1 MNVNFFDW
9 DYLHF
14 TALMKETYFRTLISI
29 LGSCAC
35 PKADLELKNQ
45 DPIPYFPLLFSELEV
60 FWLNLASLVLDFFI
74 LTIPVP
80 SQESLLPPALL
91 VYALRLAPASY
102 GPHRVTSLEQL
113 SLAEF
118 SGE

>member
-1 MNVNFFDW
+1 MDGRKLGKRTKSSEKGRKGRKVLN
-9 DYLHF
+9 
-14 TALMKETYFRTLISI
+14 RTLISI

-102 GPHRVTSLEQL
+102 GPQEDAALYGSNK
-113 SLAEF
+113 
-118 SGE
+118 